1 MITLPIE
8 SSPASRVLVI
18 GRSEPVL
25 SETVRILRR
34 KGHAAG
40 ASNDFDHA
48 LTLFD
53 MAAVD
58 VVVFGG
64 MVPPETK
71 EHLRQQI
78 KGRNPE
84 VVFVQGFAGIPGLIA
99 GQVEAAL
106 TAVNSAEVRP
116 VATYATE
123 TRTVTLQLDRPES
136 VQVVAWWGTS
146 FTPPDPRSTFR
157 IVVGAEFPA
166 GQHTV
171 KLPEEVPSQASFV
184 TVTVGDAVQAFIAG
198 SMPRGTTM
206 ASFPPPSTA
215 S

>member
-1 MITLPIE
+1 MLTLPIE
-8 SSPASRVLVI
+8 ANQVSRVLVI
-18 GRSEPVL
+18 GRSELVL

-40 ASNDFDHA
+40 ASNDFDHV

-53 MAAVD
+53 MTAVD

-64 MVPPETK
+64 MVRPETK

-78 KGRNPE
+78 QGRNPE

-99 GQVEAAL
+99 AQVEAAL
-106 TAVNSAEVRP
+106 TPADGAGVRP
-116 VATYATE
+116 AVTFATQ
-123 TRTVTLQLDRPES
+123 TRTVALQLDRPQD
-136 VQVVAWWGTS
+136 VQVVAWWATS
-146 FTPPDPRSTFR
+146 FTPPDPRSTSR
-157 IVVGAEFPA
+157 VIVGAEFPA

-171 KLPEEVPSQASFV
+171 TLPGEVPAQAWFV
-184 TVTVGDAVQAFIAG
+184 TVTVGDVVQAFIAG
-198 SMPRGTTM
+198 PMPAGTTM
-206 ASFPPPSTA
+206 ASLPQPPNA

>member
-1 MITLPIE
+1 MLTLPIE
-8 SSPASRVLVI
+8 ANQASRVLVI
-18 GRSEPVL
+18 GQSEPVL

-53 MAAVD
+53 MDAVD
-58 VVVFGG
+58 IVVFGG

-71 EHLRQQI
+71 EHLQQQI

-84 VVFVQGFAGIPGLIA
+84 IIFVQGFAGIPGLIA
-99 GQVEAAL
+99 DQVAAAL
-106 TAVNSAEVRP
+106 TAINSAEVRP
-116 VATYATE
+116 VATYATQ
-123 TRTVTLQLDRPES
+123 TRTVALQLDRPEN
-136 VQVVAWWGTS
+136 VQVVAWWATS
-146 FTPPDPRSTFR
+146 FTPPDPRSTSR
-157 IVVGAEFPA
+157 IIIGAEFSA
-166 GQHTV
+166 GKHAVT
-171 KLPEEVPSQASFV
+171 LPEEVPSQASFV

-198 SMPRGTTM
+198 PMPRGTTM
-206 ASFPPPSTA
+206 ASFPPPPTA